1 MSPVS
6 TRGGLRLLAKCSTAS
21 SADPYD
27 TPHIVSVF
35 CWILVG
41 MMHFPSKS
49 LIRLLLP
56 ALVSPDVVKWER
68 FETVNTYS
76 TPAMQ
81 NIWKLNVP
89 LIPVDYER
97 LVPSSSYFMLYRED
111 GQKICRTPTE
121 PQGLTSENDWQFAPV
136 LRSFEASNDSYFESF
151 NTSIIFRYRKF
162 SFSS

>member
-21 SADPYD
+21 SAGPYD
-27 TPHIVSVF
+27 TSHIVSVF

-41 MMHFPSKS
+41 MMHFPSKR

-111 GQKICRTPTE
+111 GQKIRRTPTE

-151 NTSIIFRYRKF
+151 NTSIIFRYCKF